1 MGTKERLLSLLEQHK
16 GEYLSGEDLAS
27 RLQVSRT
34 AVWKAVNALRAAGYG
49 IDAAQNRGYCLDVH
63 TDILSREGILKLLEG
78 IQPDIDFENETA
90 LIDDSLLES
99 FDVIQIVTS
108 LMDEFDIS
116 IDADDIEPEN
126 LNSLDAICAMVE
138 RKLAE
143 R

>member
-1 MGTKERLLSLLEQHK
+1 MKEH
-16 GEYLSGEDLAS
+16 
-27 RLQVSRT
+27 
-34 AVWKAVNALRAAGYG
+34 
-49 IDAAQNRGYCLDVH
+49 
-63 TDILSREGILKLLEG
+63 ILKLLEG

>member
-1 MGTKERLLSLLEQHK
+1 MKER
-16 GEYLSGEDLAS
+16 
-27 RLQVSRT
+27 
-34 AVWKAVNALRAAGYG
+34 
-49 IDAAQNRGYCLDVH
+49 
-63 TDILSREGILKLLEG
+63 ILKLLEG

-138 RKLAE
+138 RKLAG

>member
-1 MGTKERLLSLLEQHK
+1 MKEKVLELLE
-16 GEYLSGEDLAS
+16 S
-27 RLQVSRT
+27 
-34 AVWKAVNALRAAGYG
+34 
-49 IDAAQNRGYCLDVH
+49 
-63 TDILSREGILKLLEG
+63 
-78 IQPDIDFENETA
+78 IQPDVDFENETA

-138 RKLAE
+138 RKIAE

>member
-1 MGTKERLLSLLEQHK
+1 MKER
-16 GEYLSGEDLAS
+16 
-27 RLQVSRT
+27 
-34 AVWKAVNALRAAGYG
+34 
-49 IDAAQNRGYCLDVH
+49 
-63 TDILSREGILKLLEG
+63 ILKLLEG

-108 LMDEFDIS
+108 LMDEFDIF

-126 LNSLDAICAMVE
+126 LNSLDAICTMVE

>member
-1 MGTKERLLSLLEQHK
+1 MKER
-16 GEYLSGEDLAS
+16 
-27 RLQVSRT
+27 
-34 AVWKAVNALRAAGYG
+34 
-49 IDAAQNRGYCLDVH
+49 
-63 TDILSREGILKLLEG
+63 ILKLLEG

-108 LMDEFDIS
+108 LMAEFDIS
-116 IDADDIEPEN
+116 IDADDIEPVN

>member
-1 MGTKERLLSLLEQHK
+1 MKER
-16 GEYLSGEDLAS
+16 
-27 RLQVSRT
+27 
-34 AVWKAVNALRAAGYG
+34 
-49 IDAAQNRGYCLDVH
+49 
-63 TDILSREGILKLLEG
+63 ILKLLEG

-99 FDVIQIVTS
+99 FDVIQIVS

>member
-1 MGTKERLLSLLEQHK
+1 M
-16 GEYLSGEDLAS
+16 
-27 RLQVSRT
+27 
-34 AVWKAVNALRAAGYG
+34 
-49 IDAAQNRGYCLDVH
+49 
-63 TDILSREGILKLLEG
+63 
-78 IQPDIDFENETA
+78 
-90 LIDDSLLES
+90 
-99 FDVIQIVTS
+99 IQIVTS

>member
-1 MGTKERLLSLLEQHK
+1 MKER
-16 GEYLSGEDLAS
+16 
-27 RLQVSRT
+27 V
-34 AVWKAVNALRAAGYG
+34 
-49 IDAAQNRGYCLDVH
+49 
-63 TDILSREGILKLLEG
+63 LKLLEG

-99 FDVIQIVTS
+99 FDVIQIVTG

>member
-1 MGTKERLLSLLEQHK
+1 MKER
-16 GEYLSGEDLAS
+16 
-27 RLQVSRT
+27 
-34 AVWKAVNALRAAGYG
+34 
-49 IDAAQNRGYCLDVH
+49 
-63 TDILSREGILKLLEG
+63 ILKLLEG

-126 LNSLDAICAMVE
+126 LNSLDAICAKVE

>member
-1 MGTKERLLSLLEQHK
+1 MKER
-16 GEYLSGEDLAS
+16 
-27 RLQVSRT
+27 
-34 AVWKAVNALRAAGYG
+34 
-49 IDAAQNRGYCLDVH
+49 
-63 TDILSREGILKLLEG
+63 ILKLLEG

-108 LMDEFDIS
+108 LMDEFHIS

>member
-1 MGTKERLLSLLEQHK
+1 MKER
-16 GEYLSGEDLAS
+16 
-27 RLQVSRT
+27 
-34 AVWKAVNALRAAGYG
+34 
-49 IDAAQNRGYCLDVH
+49 
-63 TDILSREGILKLLEG
+63 ILKLLEG

-90 LIDDSLLES
+90 LIDNSLLES
-99 FDVIQIVTS
+99 FDVIQIVTG

>member
-1 MGTKERLLSLLEQHK
+1 MKDR
-16 GEYLSGEDLAS
+16 
-27 RLQVSRT
+27 
-34 AVWKAVNALRAAGYG
+34 
-49 IDAAQNRGYCLDVH
+49 
-63 TDILSREGILKLLEG
+63 ILKLLEG
-78 IQPDIDFENETA
+78 IQPDIDFENETS

>member
-1 MGTKERLLSLLEQHK
+1 MKER
-16 GEYLSGEDLAS
+16 
-27 RLQVSRT
+27 
-34 AVWKAVNALRAAGYG
+34 
-49 IDAAQNRGYCLDVH
+49 
-63 TDILSREGILKLLEG
+63 ILKLLEG

-90 LIDDSLLES
+90 LIDDSLVES

-126 LNSLDAICAMVE
+126 LNDLDAICALVE
-138 RKLAE
+138 IKLAG

>member
-1 MGTKERLLSLLEQHK
+1 MKER
-16 GEYLSGEDLAS
+16 
-27 RLQVSRT
+27 
-34 AVWKAVNALRAAGYG
+34 
-49 IDAAQNRGYCLDVH
+49 
-63 TDILSREGILKLLEG
+63 ILKLLEG

-108 LMDEFDIS
+108 LMDE
-116 IDADDIEPEN
+116 IDADDIDPEN

>member
-1 MGTKERLLSLLEQHK
+1 MKER
-16 GEYLSGEDLAS
+16 
-27 RLQVSRT
+27 
-34 AVWKAVNALRAAGYG
+34 
-49 IDAAQNRGYCLDVH
+49 
-63 TDILSREGILKLLEG
+63 ILKLLEG

-99 FDVIQIVTS
+99 FVIQIVTS

>member
-1 MGTKERLLSLLEQHK
+1 MKER
-16 GEYLSGEDLAS
+16 
-27 RLQVSRT
+27 
-34 AVWKAVNALRAAGYG
+34 
-49 IDAAQNRGYCLDVH
+49 
-63 TDILSREGILKLLEG
+63 ILKLLEG
-78 IQPDIDFENETA
+78 IQPGIDFENETA

>member
-1 MGTKERLLSLLEQHK
+1 MKER
-16 GEYLSGEDLAS
+16 
-27 RLQVSRT
+27 
-34 AVWKAVNALRAAGYG
+34 
-49 IDAAQNRGYCLDVH
+49 
-63 TDILSREGILKLLEG
+63 ILKLLEG
-78 IQPDIDFENETA
+78 IKPDIDFENETA

-126 LNSLDAICAMVE
+126 LSSLDAICAMVE

>member
-1 MGTKERLLSLLEQHK
+1 MKER
-16 GEYLSGEDLAS
+16 
-27 RLQVSRT
+27 
-34 AVWKAVNALRAAGYG
+34 
-49 IDAAQNRGYCLDVH
+49 
-63 TDILSREGILKLLEG
+63 ILKLLEG

-116 IDADDIEPEN
+116 
-126 LNSLDAICAMVE
+126 SLDAICAMVE

>member
-1 MGTKERLLSLLEQHK
+1 MKER
-16 GEYLSGEDLAS
+16 
-27 RLQVSRT
+27 
-34 AVWKAVNALRAAGYG
+34 
-49 IDAAQNRGYCLDVH
+49 
-63 TDILSREGILKLLEG
+63 ILKLLEG
-78 IQPDIDFENETA
+78 IQQDIDFENETA

>member
-1 MGTKERLLSLLEQHK
+1 MKER
-16 GEYLSGEDLAS
+16 
-27 RLQVSRT
+27 
-34 AVWKAVNALRAAGYG
+34 
-49 IDAAQNRGYCLDVH
+49 
-63 TDILSREGILKLLEG
+63 ILKLLEG

-99 FDVIQIVTS
+99 FDVIQIGTS